1 MSNLNSGTREKEM
14 KQFVCA
20 MLVPGVEQ
28 IIRADTD
35 ANVMARAVENL
46 KSVLGE
52 DPSEGANVPSRSG

>member
-1 MSNLNSGTREKEM
+1 M